1 MLTLCCFI
9 SKIDISDCI
18 ALIGV
23 LLTGLFSFLIWR
35 TTKKIGDRQNDLQE
49 RQNKIAL
56 NQIYRDLYICIKDI
70 YRICNL
76 FYYDLSMGII
86 AIVDDKERNYYQ
98 SRIDDF
104 KRVRKEFENH
114 SIDFEL
120 QLSNYSMLTYRIDN
134 LLLSMDWAYSVIQS
148 IQMPSY
154 IKDDYEKTNVI
165 KRMLETINK
174 EKSNFYLKENTDVKA
189 ITNEEYRGILKEMS
203 ELLNNSTW
211 DISDYSNKTDED
223 IIKYLSEQLCKITD
237 NINIENDCKIIVSIR
252 DRIFTQDN
260 ILEYVKNKCSL

>member
-1 MLTLCCFI
+1 MTLCSLI
-9 SKIDISDCI
+9 SKFDISDCI
-18 ALIGV
+18 ALIGA

-56 NQIYRDLYICIKDI
+56 NQIYRELYVCIKDI

-76 FYYDLSMGII
+76 FYYDLSTGII
-86 AIVDDKERNYYQ
+86 AIVDEKERNYFQ

-154 IKDDYEKTNVI
+154 IKDDYEKVNAI
-165 KRMLETINK
+165 KRMIETINN
-174 EKSNFYLKENTDVKA
+174 EKPNYYLKEITDIKT

-223 IIKYLSEQLCKITD
+223 IIKYLNEQLFKITD
-237 NINIENDCKIIVSIR
+237 NINIENDCKTIVSIR
-252 DRIFTQDN
+252 NRIFIQDN

>member
-1 MLTLCCFI
+1 
-9 SKIDISDCI
+9 
-18 ALIGV
+18 
-23 LLTGLFSFLIWR
+23 
-35 TTKKIGDRQNDLQE
+35 
-49 RQNKIAL
+49 
-56 NQIYRDLYICIKDI
+56 
-70 YRICNL
+70 
-76 FYYDLSMGII
+76 MGII
-86 AIVDDKERNYYQ
+86 AIVDEKERNYYQ

-154 IKDDYEKTNVI
+154 IKNDYEKTNVI

-174 EKSNFYLKENTDVKA
+174 VKSNYYLKENTDIKT
-189 ITNEEYRGILKEMS
+189 ITNEEYRGLLKEMS

-211 DISDYSNKTDED
+211 DISVFSSKTDDD
-223 IIKYLSEQLCKITD
+223 IIQYLSEQLYKITD
-237 NINIENDCKIIVSIR
+237 NINLENDCKIIVSIR
-252 DRIFTQDN
+252 NRIFIQDN

>member
-1 MLTLCCFI
+1 MMTLCCFI
-9 SKIDISDCI
+9 SIIDISDCI
-18 ALIGV
+18 ALISA

-35 TTKKIGDRQNDLQE
+35 TTKSIGDRQNDLQE

-56 NQIYRDLYICIKDI
+56 NQIYRELYRCIKDI

-76 FYYDLSMGII
+76 FYYDLSTGIT
-86 AIVDDKERNYYQ
+86 AIVDEKERNYYQ

-104 KRVRKEFENH
+104 KRVKKEFENH

-120 QLSNYSMLTYRIDN
+120 QLSNYSMLTHRIDN
-134 LLLSMDWAYSVIQS
+134 LLFSMDWAYSVIKS

-154 IKDDYEKTNVI
+154 IEFNYEKTNVI
-165 KRMLETINK
+165 KRMIETINK
-174 EKSNFYLKENTDVKA
+174 EKPNYYLRENTNIKT

-203 ELLNNSTW
+203 DLLNNSAW
-211 DISDYSNKTDED
+211 DISEYSNKTDED
-223 IIKYLSEQLCKITD
+223 IIKYLNEQLFKITD
-237 NINIENDCKIIVSIR
+237 TINIENDCNIIVSLR
-252 DRIFTQDN
+252 NRIFIEDN